1 MANVNTFRTA
11 LLAAF
16 GDLTGAK
23 NVNDFYDKLPV
34 AVASQAASAPSFANQ
49 PLIVQPTPVA
59 VNTSATTTAAALIG
73 GLITSTTAAA
83 VALTLPLATDLNTAL
98 ISIYGT
104 LAVGDAIEF
113 TVVNTG
119 GTNAITVTTNT
130 GWTLVGVMAVSAL
143 TSGTFRAVRNS
154 ATAYTVYRV

>member
-1 MANVNTFRTA
+1 MPNINTFRTA

-16 GDLTGAK
+16 GDLTGAN
-23 NVNDFYDKLPV
+23 NVNDFYTKLPV
-34 AVASQAASAPSFANQ
+34 AVAAQASSAPSFANQ

-59 VNTSATTTAAALIG
+59 VNTTATTTAAALIG

-83 VALTLPLATDLNTAL
+83 VAMTLPLATDLNTAL
-98 ISIYGT
+98 IGIYGT

-119 GTNAITVTTNT
+119 GTNALTVTTNT
-130 GWTLVGVMAVSAL
+130 GWTLVGVMAVAAL
-143 TSGTFRAVRNS
+143 TSGTFRATRTS
-154 ATAYTVYRV
+154 ATAYVLYRV